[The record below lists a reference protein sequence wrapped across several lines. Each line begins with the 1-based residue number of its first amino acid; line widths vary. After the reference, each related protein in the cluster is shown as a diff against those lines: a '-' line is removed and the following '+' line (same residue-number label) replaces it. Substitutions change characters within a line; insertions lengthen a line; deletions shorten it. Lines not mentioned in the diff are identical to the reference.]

1 MFKFLED
8 LAPEAT
14 ITCDICIVGTGPA
27 GISVAKKLLDSGLK
41 VVMLESGGMVPES
54 EYQRLNKGENSGPS
68 FLSLDASRL
77 RCFGGASGL
86 WAGVCAP
93 FMGDDFEKKSKHNKS
108 FARGIKK

>member
-1 MFKFLED
+1 MFKSIED
-8 LAPEAT
+8 LDPVEAL
-14 ITCDICIVGTGPA
+14 IYDICIVGTGPA

-68 FLSLDASRL
+68 FLDLYSSRL

-86 WAGVCAP
+86 WAGGCAP
-93 FMGDDFEKKSKHNKS
+93 FKSDDFDTE
-108 FARGIKK
+108 

>member
-1 MFKFLED
+1 MFKSLED
-8 LAPEAT
+8 LAPEEAL
-14 ITCDICIVGTGPA
+14 IYDICIVGTGPA

-54 EYQRLNKGENSGPS
+54 EYQQLTKGENSGPS

-77 RCFGGASGL
+77 RCFGGASIL

-93 FMGDDFEKKSKHNKS
+93 FKSDDFEK
-108 FARGIKK
+108 